1 MPTERPSGS
10 YRGHDDQTE
19 RDGADKQILA
29 WWQQRPEQV
38 QRALQRDEPAAR
50 YLAIR
55 LAKLLGLTKGDE

>member
-1 MPTERPSGS
+1 MSSERPSGS
-10 YRGHDDQTE
+10 YRGHDDATE

-50 YLAIR
+50 HLATR
-55 LAKLLGLTKGDE
+55 LAQLLGLTKGE